1 MMESLDACST
11 YYWPDVFYMLK
22 ATINFITKTYHFI
35 LVTGKQQFLVLLVA
49 KDLYLSWLRMDANS
63 LWTFFILFDGGRM
76 FPGSQLDI
84 KDIIVFTHDLSEHI
98 VSGRLKH
105 VTSTFD

>member
-1 MMESLDACST
+1 
-11 YYWPDVFYMLK
+11 
-22 ATINFITKTYHFI
+22 
-35 LVTGKQQFLVLLVA
+35 
-49 KDLYLSWLRMDANS
+49 
-63 LWTFFILFDGGRM
+63 M